1 MTLSILSFL
10 SGPIS
15 QILTPILVVF
25 LGKVILN
32 VHEKIDALP
41 ATAKQGVVVV
51 VAGLLTSLQSF
62 LGAPIC
68 SGNPCDLDSL
78 ALFARTAE
86 RFSAEARRLRLT
98 LSGG

>member
-78 ALFARTAE
+78 ALPTLAS
-86 RFSAEARRLRLT
+86 SAVAFILHALT
-98 LSGG
+98 KKK